1 MKILDTDDAR
11 IAYTEG
17 GHGDNVV
24 LLLHGSFCADWFA
37 PAGRRLTDD
46 GYRVLRV
53 HRAGYGQSKDLA
65 GGVGVSAHAEH
76 AVKVLE
82 DAGVQRAHV
91 VGHSTGAS
99 VALQLGHARPD
110 LVRSL
115 VLLEAAFPYAPDEPK
130 NPAMP
135 RAIEAAREGDYERG
149 FDLFLGG
156 VSGPDF
162 RKVLVRE
169 LGEKGLREAVASSQ
183 YFFTQEGPAFGAWHF
198 GPAEAADV
206 TMPVLLVVGGEGA
219 RLNTPHAARSAQLAS
234 WLRHSETRVLPG
246 LSHALPLEDPTLIA
260 ATIKEFIDRRTD

>member
-1 MKILDTDDAR
+1 MKTLDTSDTQ
-11 IAYTEG
+11 IAYTDEG
-17 GHGDNVV
+17 QGDDVV
-24 LLLHGSFCADWFA
+24 LLLHGSFSADWFA
-37 PAGRRLTDD
+37 PASRRLTDE
-46 GYRVLRV
+46 GHRVLRV

-65 GGVGVSAHAEH
+65 GGVSVSAHAGH
-76 AVKVLE
+76 AAQVLE

-135 RAIEAAREGDYERG
+135 RAIEAAREGEYERG

-169 LGEKGLREAVASSQ
+169 LGEGGLREAVASSQ

-198 GPAEAADV
+198 GPAQAADI
-206 TMPVLLVVGGEGA
+206 TAPVLLIVGGEGE

-234 WLRHSETRVLPG
+234 WLPQSETRVLPG
-246 LSHALPLEDPTLIA
+246 LSHALPLEDPALIA
-260 ATIKEFIDRRTD
+260 ATIKEFVDHHTD